1 MAASHFFLLA
11 LVSSV
16 VLVVLSPTG
25 TLAQTPAT
33 PAPSPAGP
41 LNFTGIL
48 AKGGQYTTFI
58 HLLTVET
65 QVAKQIDNQINT
77 STEGLTVFAPTD
89 NAFNNLKAGTLN
101 SLTTEKQVQLLLY
114 HVLPKFYS
122 LQSLVT
128 VSNPVRTQANYGLNF
143 TGLANT
149 NQVNVSTGLVETLV
163 NNALYEKSPLAVYQV
178 DKVLIP
184 PELFEAPAPSGSP
197 PTTSTGSSGSS
208 NSTTTAKSPTSA
220 QNTDSG
226 ASGLKLMSPLV
237 VGVVATCMGMLIF

>member
-1 MAASHFFLLA
+1 MASSHFVLLA
-11 LVSSV
+11 ILSSAL
-16 VLVVLSPTG
+16 LVVHSPAG
-25 TLAQTPAT
+25 TLAQTPAA
-33 PAPSPAGP
+33 PAPSPPGP

-48 AKGGQYTTFI
+48 AKAGQYTTFI

-65 QVAKQIDNQINT
+65 QVAKQIDNQLNT

-101 SLTTEKQVQLLLY
+101 SLSTEKQVQLLLF
-114 HVLPKFYS
+114 HVLPKYYS

-163 NNALYEKSPLAVYQV
+163 NNALYQQSPLAVYQV
-178 DKVLIP
+178 DKVLLP
-184 PELFEAPAPSGSP
+184 PELFEAPAPAGSP
-197 PTTSTGSSGSS
+197 PPTSTASSGGS
-208 NSTTTAKSPTSA
+208 NSTTTAKSPTSS

-226 ASGLKLMSPLV
+226 ANGLKFWYGSV
-237 VGVVATCMGMLIF
+237 VGGVAICMGMLIS